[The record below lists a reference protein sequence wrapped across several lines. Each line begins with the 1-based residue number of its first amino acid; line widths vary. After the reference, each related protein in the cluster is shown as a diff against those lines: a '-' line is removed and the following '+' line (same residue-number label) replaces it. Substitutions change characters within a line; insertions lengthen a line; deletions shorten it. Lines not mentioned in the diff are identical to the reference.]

1 MDSSKHPDLRHAS
14 TTDGLPVAPSLSDAL
29 LSSSV
34 RIPGLVDRR
43 LITICAYAF
52 GIALVTSVIA
62 LFLVNLISFITNL
75 AFYQRVSL
83 DSVEP
88 AGNALGPL
96 VVFVPVIGGLI
107 VGLMAR
113 YGSKA
118 IRGHGIPEAMEQ
130 VLSNES
136 VIPARLTFLKPI
148 SSAIAIGTGGPFGA
162 EGPIIASG
170 GAFGSLIGQFLKTTA
185 HERKTLLAAG
195 AAAGMT
201 AIFGSPISA
210 VILTIELLVFEY
222 RPRSFVPISI
232 AAASAA
238 TLRIALFGASPAF
251 SLSTVAPPTSIEM
264 VVYLLEGILLGFAS
278 IGVTKLVYWIE
289 DQFEKLP
296 IHWMWW
302 PALGGVVV
310 GIVGYW
316 YPHTMGV
323 GYENIDNLL
332 TGTLPMGVV
341 AVFCFMKL
349 ISWSV
354 SLGTGTSGGTLAPLF
369 TIGGGVGL
377 IFAEAL
383 NQWFPALAV
392 NPGVAAL
399 VGMAAIF
406 AGASR
411 AMLASVLFAFE
422 TTRQP
427 WAILPLLVGC
437 TAAYVISCLRMKTSI
452 MTEKISRR
460 GINVPGEYGADPLS
474 QVVVRDVATAVVTTF
489 TAEETIESAWESLS
503 SGKPEFHHQGYPI
516 LDSHE
521 EPMGVFTYKDLM
533 KSRGGDKKTLGDL
546 ITRSPVFI
554 SETASLARARD
565 TLVQEKIGRLL
576 VIHPRNGKLSG
587 IVTRTDILRAYSM
600 NLNAETTREAKFK
613 LRPPRSRHRKAKGM
627 SANDE
632 KRKK

>member
-1 MDSSKHPDLRHAS
+1 MDSTKHPDLRDLS
-14 TTDGLPVAPSLSDAL
+14 TTNGLPVAPSLSDAL
-29 LSSSV
+29 ISGSP
-34 RIPGLVDRR
+34 RMPGLVDRR
-43 LITICAYAF
+43 LIVICAYAF
-52 GIALVTSVIA
+52 AIALVTSVIA
-62 LFLVNLISFITNL
+62 LFLVNLISLITNL

-83 DSVEP
+83 QSVEP

-136 VIPARLTFLKPI
+136 IIPARLTFLKPVSAAI
-148 SSAIAIGTGGPFGA
+148 SIGTGGPFGA

-170 GAFGSLIGQFLKTTA
+170 GAFGSLVGQILKTTA

-201 AIFGSPISA
+201 AIFGSPVSA

-222 RPRSFVPISI
+222 RPRSFVPIAI

-251 SLSTVAPPTSIEM
+251 SLSTVAPPTGVEM
-264 VVYLLEGILLGFAS
+264 LVYLAEGILLGFAS

-302 PALGGVVV
+302 PAIGGVVV
-310 GIVGYW
+310 GMVGYW
-316 YPHTMGV
+316 FPNTMGV
-323 GYENIDNLL
+323 GYENIDKLL
-332 TGTLPMGVV
+332 AGTLPMKFV

-349 ISWSV
+349 VSWSV

-377 IFAEAL
+377 IFAEAV
-383 NQWFPALAV
+383 NGWFPALAV
-392 NPGVAAL
+392 SPGVAAL

-427 WAILPLLVGC
+427 WAILPLLIGC

-460 GINVPGEYGADPLS
+460 GIRVPGEYGADPLS
-474 QVVVRDVATAVVTTF
+474 QVTIRDVATKKVTSFNTD
-489 TAEETIESAWESLS
+489 ETIQSAWEKLS
-503 SGKPEFHHQGYPI
+503 SGEPQFHHQGYPV
-516 LDSHE
+516 LDAHG
-521 EPMGVFTYKDLM
+521 EPVGVFTYKDLI
-533 KSRGGDKKTLGDL
+533 KSRQSEKKTVRDL
-546 ITRSPVFI
+546 VTRAPVI
-554 SETASLARARD
+554 VSDNASLAVARD
-565 TLVQEKIGRLL
+565 KLVQERIGRLL
-576 VIHPRNGKLSG
+576 VVHSNGKLLG
-587 IVTRTDILRAYSM
+587 ILTRTDVLRAYSL
-600 NLNAETTREAKFK
+600 NLSAETTREAK
-613 LRPPRSRHRKAKGM
+613 LRLRTPRGRVRNSKQPISPGDK
-627 SANDE
+627 E
-632 KRKK
+632 P